1 MTEEVCLHILGEP
14 LLHPDFASL
23 VEIASAAGLGIR
35 LVTNG
40 VKTQKHLETLSKP
53 NVFKEI
59 AFSVQSFMAN
69 RPQEELAGYLEGLVA
84 ATKTIHATAPD
95 TYINFR
101 FWNLKGES
109 RLNEENR
116 TALEI
121 LSREFGFD
129 LKPLEAPFDPRK
141 KRSYVAKKVSLHFDT
156 QFDWPDLL
164 RARVAEEGNP
174 ESCEQGHLDFR
185 PGRTPAQDQSK
196 TYPRGTC
203 LALKSHFGI
212 LSDCTVV
219 PCCLDA
225 KGGIPLGKS
234 DGQGGIAAALK
245 SERAQ
250 SMMEGFRRQQL
261 REPLCQSCG
270 FAKRFIETQAVPS

>member
-1 MTEEVCLHILGEP
+1 MSVADFRTTIQEIKPMSEEVCLHILGEP

-23 VEIASAAGLGIR
+23 VDVVSKAGLKIR

-40 VKTQKHLETLSKP
+40 MKTQKHLETLSRPK
-53 NVFKEI
+53 VFREI

-69 RPQEELAGYLEGLVA
+69 RPQEELAGYLKSLVA
-84 ATKTIHATAPD
+84 ATRTIHSTSPD

-121 LSREFGFD
+121 LSQEFGFD
-129 LKPLEAPFDPRK
+129 LKPLEAPFDPRM
-141 KRSYVAKKVSLHFDT
+141 KRSYVAKKVSLHFDS
-156 QFDWPDLL
+156 QFEWPNLD
-164 RARVAEEGNP
+164 RPSSKREGLF
-174 ESCEQGHLDFR
+174 S
-185 PGRTPAQDQSK
+185 
-196 TYPRGTC
+196 RGTC

-212 LSDCTVV
+212 LSDRTVV

-225 KGGIPLGKS
+225 KGGIPLGKA
-234 DGQGGIAAALK
+234 DGKGGVATALM

-250 SMMEGFRRQQL
+250 SMMEGFRQQQL

-270 FAKRFIETQAVPS
+270 FAKRFLETQAVPS